1 MKKSILYKVMTVAL
15 IAVVSMTFTAC
26 GGDSDDG
33 LKTAPGDNEQGG
45 VTSSN
50 IEYIVP
56 CLQWGITKDQIKQYM
71 AGNVWTL
78 QTDADSK
85 LLYEKQNGTKIEYT
99 IATGN
104 SWNPRVGLDSSKVIY
119 RNTTVKDW
127 QWLVDKTQKQYD
139 VTMDSFEKDGHYSA
153 EVTFNLNGNEVEIIM
168 VYYPTGELQM
178 KWMLI

>member
-33 LKTAPGDNEQGG
+33 LKTAPGDNGQGG

-119 RNTTVKDW
+119 NNTTVKDW
-127 QWLVDKTQKQYD
+127 QWLRGKKKKKKEW
-139 VTMDSFEKDGHYSA
+139 TMDLF
-153 EVTFNLNGNEVEIIM
+153 
-168 VYYPTGELQM
+168 
-178 KWMLI
+178 

>member
-1 MKKSILYKVMTVAL
+1 MKKSIFSRLMTVAMM
-15 IAVVSMTFTAC
+15 AAMCVTFTAC

-33 LKTAPGDNEQGG
+33 LKTAPGNNGQGG

-71 AGNVWTL
+71 AGDVWTL

-104 SWNPRVGLDSSKVIY
+104 SWNPRIGLDSSKVIY
-119 RNTTVKDW
+119 KNTTVKDW

-139 VTMDSFEKDGHYSA
+139 VKMDSFEKDGHYSA
-153 EVTFNLNGNEVEIIM
+153 EVTFNLNGSEVEIIM